1 MAFNNQSLA
10 APYSTAGEAYRSK
23 SQKNNYFLS
32 ESSYRRVDIPLREP
46 LDEDFKLN
54 RKLAKQIYEKERKEK
69 VLKNKMD
76 LQEEMKFR
84 QKKIDE
90 KNEKAAKI
98 LKEQD

>member
-1 MAFNNQSLA
+1 
-10 APYSTAGEAYRSK
+10 
-23 SQKNNYFLS
+23 
-32 ESSYRRVDIPLREP
+32 VDIPLREP

-76 LQEEMKFR
+76 LQEEMKIK

-90 KNEKAAKI
+90 KNDKAAKI
-98 LKEQD
+98 KKEQD